1 MIEPRASAVEI
12 ARRVR
17 AGEWSAVEVA
27 RAALEA
33 AERQDPVLG
42 AFAFL
47 TAERA
52 LAQAASVDAA
62 VARGEDPGPLAGVPL
77 PIKELAEVEG
87 LPFEAGS
94 EALVGNVG
102 ARTDAV
108 AQRLIDA
115 GSLTIGTTSAPEF
128 GFPAYTEP
136 AGRLPAVTPWDT
148 RRGAGGSSGGAAA
161 AVAAGIVPMAHA
173 SDGGGSIRIP
183 AASCGVVGLKP
194 SRGLVNTLPTRTPG
208 PGLVCDGVITRTVA
222 DTALGLDVLAPGHG
236 FLDSLVGAPGSLR
249 VGVTTVPV
257 ISDTAAVHPAC
268 RAAVEAVAASLADL
282 GHDVMEAPRAFPAER
297 WDAFDAVWCTGAA
310 SIPLPP
316 EAEDLL
322 TPMTAWLRAR
332 GRRVSGAEYARALAA
347 IQLLEYEVDQNW
359 AGLDVVLTPT
369 LAQPPAFV
377 GQLRNDAD
385 PAADFAAQ
393 IEHTPWTSVA
403 NLTGRPS
410 ISLQLVRTHLDGV
423 DLPIG
428 VMLTGRRGA
437 DGVLLRLAAQLEAAH
452 PWPWVEVSADAEA
465 PSPRV

>member
-1 MIEPRASAVEI
+1 MIEPHASAVEI

-17 AGEWSAVEVA
+17 AGEWGAVEVA
-27 RAALEA
+27 RVALAAAQRL
-33 AERQDPVLG
+33 DPVLG
-42 AFAFL
+42 AFAAI
-47 TAERA
+47 TPERA
-52 LAQAASVDAA
+52 LAQAAAVDAA
-62 VARGEDPGPLAGVPL
+62 VARGADPGPLAGVPL

-94 EALVGNVG
+94 AALVGNIG
-102 ARTDAV
+102 ATTDAV

-115 GSLTIGTTSAPEF
+115 GSLTVGTTSAPEF

-161 AVAAGIVPMAHA
+161 AVAAGIVPIAHA

-194 SRGLVNTLPTRTPG
+194 SRGLVSTLPTRTPG
-208 PGLVCDGVITRTVA
+208 PGLVCDGVVSRTVA
-222 DTALGLDVLAPGHG
+222 DTALGLDVLAPGRS
-236 FLDSLVGAPGSLR
+236 FLGGLGQAPGALR

-268 RAAVEAVAASLADL
+268 SAAVAQVAGWLVDL
-282 GHDVMEAPRAFPAER
+282 GHVVVDAPRAFPAER
-297 WDAFDAVWCTGAA
+297 WAAFDAVWCTGAA
-310 SIPLPP
+310 TIPLPP
-316 EAEDLL
+316 ELEDEL

-332 GRRVSGAEYARALAA
+332 GRQVSGAEYARALAA
-347 IQLLEYEVDQNW
+347 IQLLEYEVAQNW

-369 LAQPPAFV
+369 LAQPPALV
-377 GQLRNDAD
+377 GALRDDAD

-393 IEHTPWTSVA
+393 VDHTPWTSVA

-410 ISLQLVRTHLDGV
+410 ISLPLVRVEVEGTT
-423 DLPIG
+423 LPIG
-428 VMLTGRRGA
+428 VMLTGRLGH
-437 DGVLLRLAAQLEAAH
+437 DEVLLRLAAQLEAAH
-452 PWPWVEVSADAEA
+452 PWPMAGPNPD
-465 PSPRV
+465 SPRT